1 MLANPLEDQPRCRRG
16 LLVFLIQPK
25 RTVPAFAIED
35 MDGFP
40 TLGLQYLSRVAFT
53 IIVALDKGTLLL
65 RHGCSSYGVFPEAP
79 KNQNCM
85 LFF

>member
-16 LLVFLIQPK
+16 LLVLLIQPK

-40 TLGLQYLSRVAFT
+40 TLGLQYLPRVAFT

-65 RHGCSSYGVFPEAP
+65 RHGW
-79 KNQNCM
+79 
-85 LFF
+85 